1 MYWVRCGGLC
11 GCCNLALQPCWP
23 NQKTRKRTTCCVRPV
38 RPFVKRTQKSL
49 VPTTKLSTNYHQQEL
64 LGPKVEHFRVESSS
78 KPRSFYD
85 MKVDGN
91 DVTYSCRG
99 FQFCGNCQ
107 HACALWHWSRIRT
120 CPMDT
125 TEVTMGQF
133 KKFLKS
139 SGYDKYSPTD
149 EHPMVFVS
157 WHEGTFGNGVRI
169 GMVVIRSTVFC
180 GVVLGTTV

>member
-1 MYWVRCGGLC
+1 
-11 GCCNLALQPCWP
+11 
-23 NQKTRKRTTCCVRPV
+23 
-38 RPFVKRTQKSL
+38 
-49 VPTTKLSTNYHQQEL
+49 
-64 LGPKVEHFRVESSS
+64 
-78 KPRSFYD
+78 
-85 MKVDGN
+85 
-91 DVTYSCRG
+91 
-99 FQFCGNCQ
+99 
-107 HACALWHWSRIRT
+107 
-120 CPMDT
+120 MDT

-180 GVVLGTTV
+180 GVVLGTTVQSTCVWLATTIAIRRMPTTAAFFVV